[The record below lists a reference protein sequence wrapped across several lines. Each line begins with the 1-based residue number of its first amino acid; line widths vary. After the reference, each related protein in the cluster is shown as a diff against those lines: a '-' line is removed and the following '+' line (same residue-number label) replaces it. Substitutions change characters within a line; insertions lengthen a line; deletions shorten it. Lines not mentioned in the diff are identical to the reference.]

1 MNLGQKFFEC
11 FKCNCIT
18 HERCFKH
25 SKAEIIN
32 SNFYCYHCKVLVPQ
46 RYNPF
51 KLLISNDEECNDD
64 PMLLKISNTLEQCKP
79 FSTNEFNSEL
89 SDKLREHGGTLFLN
103 IDGNKRN
110 FDHFIAELEQLD
122 QKFPVIALAETNIS
136 PEESPVYSIPGYQ
149 SFYQSTMKNKSK
161 GSGVALYIQESLNAV
176 VNDHVSRVTENL
188 ESLFVT
194 INGTTNSRSTHVGV
208 IYRPPSGNHDQSLS
222 ELSAITE
229 SLPNSGVHILGDF
242 NTNLFNRNSKVVQEF
257 ENKMLGTGL
266 YPVISIPTHEKP
278 GCKPSCIDNIFT
290 NNIENT
296 LASGVLKLTVSH
308 HHAIFHIS
316 SNLVNQIEDPKTK
329 HTQYYDYCNSNV
341 DTFLTS
347 IDEELNTNP
356 PENFSKFCTLFH
368 DQLDKACKLEKPRTS
383 KRTPLNNPWIT
394 SGLITSIKTKDKLYD
409 SWKKSQ
415 KKKCTAP
422 KDMHPKKPDECN
434 CCTCINITARYLKY
448 KAYRL
453 SLNYLIDKA
462 KNKYLGDKISECS
475 GDSKKTWEI
484 INNIRGISK
493 REIKP
498 SFILNDQKI
507 TDRRIIANEFNKY
520 FVSIAPKLNE
530 NYKDNGITL
539 DELPL
544 FSDYLP
550 KACPSSIYLND
561 CNQYEIMEIIKELKN
576 GKASDIPIHVIKK
589 SSGII
594 SPYLANYFNHCMH
607 TGIFPDELKLGKIT
621 PIYKKDNAE
630 LFENYRP
637 ISILPVFGKIFE
649 KLIYQRLYSFLT
661 SKGIISENQ
670 FGFKKGHSTSH
681 ALNYSVDHIE
691 SLLKKKK
698 HVLGIFIDLSKAFDT
713 ISHDKLLWKLNHYGI
728 RGNALDLIR
737 SYLSNRSQYVE
748 VLDEHSKHLPIVWG
762 VPQGSILGPLLF
774 LLYINDLC
782 NVSNIGKFI
791 LFADDTNV
799 FVAADSRKEAY
810 DTANELLTL
819 ISQYMKCNLLHINIK
834 KCCYIYFNPNKRE
847 HESVVNRDLENLN
860 IAINGSMIV
869 RVRTAKFLGVII
881 DENLN
886 WKPHIEALNKKLR
899 SACGRIY
906 RIIKCLPVKLH
917 KQIYHSLFESHLTF
931 AISVWGG
938 VSRKTIEPL
947 FITQKRCI
955 RMIFGDTET
964 YHDKF
969 KTSARCRPIHCTII
983 GHKATFQ
990 HSTKPHVKP
999 CATCTKTKRKDEKT
1013 IRPLQC
1019 QILGQEFYA
1028 KESTKPIFK
1037 QRQLLTVHNL
1047 YRLRTITELFKI
1059 MKYRLPIAIYSLI
1072 TRSAR
1077 KNNRLI
1083 PPKPSQN
1090 FVYKSSWLWNKF
1102 IETES
1107 GLDFSSTSCNSLK
1120 VRLSQS
1126 LVNAQH
1132 RHSTD
1137 WHNDNFT
1144 EFGSIKP

>member
-1 MNLGQKFFEC
+1 M
-11 FKCNCIT
+11 
-18 HERCFKH
+18 
-25 SKAEIIN
+25 
-32 SNFYCYHCKVLVPQ
+32 
-46 RYNPF
+46 
-51 KLLISNDEECNDD
+51 
-64 PMLLKISNTLEQCKP
+64 
-79 FSTNEFNSEL
+79 
-89 SDKLREHGGTLFLN
+89 
-103 IDGNKRN
+103 
-110 FDHFIAELEQLD
+110 
-122 QKFPVIALAETNIS
+122 
-136 PEESPVYSIPGYQ
+136 
-149 SFYQSTMKNKSK
+149 
-161 GSGVALYIQESLNAV
+161 
-176 VNDHVSRVTENL
+176 
-188 ESLFVT
+188 
-194 INGTTNSRSTHVGV
+194 
-208 IYRPPSGNHDQSLS
+208 
-222 ELSAITE
+222 
-229 SLPNSGVHILGDF
+229 
-242 NTNLFNRNSKVVQEF
+242 
-257 ENKMLGTGL
+257 
-266 YPVISIPTHEKP
+266 
-278 GCKPSCIDNIFT
+278 
-290 NNIENT
+290 
-296 LASGVLKLTVSH
+296 
-308 HHAIFHIS
+308 
-316 SNLVNQIEDPKTK
+316 
-329 HTQYYDYCNSNV
+329 
-341 DTFLTS
+341 
-347 IDEELNTNP
+347 
-356 PENFSKFCTLFH
+356 
-368 DQLDKACKLEKPRTS
+368 
-383 KRTPLNNPWIT
+383 
-394 SGLITSIKTKDKLYD
+394 
-409 SWKKSQ
+409 
-415 KKKCTAP
+415 
-422 KDMHPKKPDECN
+422 
-434 CCTCINITARYLKY
+434 
-448 KAYRL
+448 
-453 SLNYLIDKA
+453 
-462 KNKYLGDKISECS
+462 
-475 GDSKKTWEI
+475 
-484 INNIRGISK
+484 
-493 REIKP
+493 
-498 SFILNDQKI
+498 
-507 TDRRIIANEFNKY
+507 
-520 FVSIAPKLNE
+520 
-530 NYKDNGITL
+530 TL

-544 FSDYLP
+544 FSYYLP

-947 FITQKRCI
+947 FITQK
-955 RMIFGDTET
+955 
-964 YHDKF
+964 
-969 KTSARCRPIHCTII
+969 
-983 GHKATFQ
+983 
-990 HSTKPHVKP
+990 
-999 CATCTKTKRKDEKT
+999 
-1013 IRPLQC
+1013 
-1019 QILGQEFYA
+1019 
-1028 KESTKPIFK
+1028 
-1037 QRQLLTVHNL
+1037 
-1047 YRLRTITELFKI
+1047 
-1059 MKYRLPIAIYSLI
+1059 
-1072 TRSAR
+1072 
-1077 KNNRLI
+1077 
-1083 PPKPSQN
+1083 
-1090 FVYKSSWLWNKF
+1090 
-1102 IETES
+1102 
-1107 GLDFSSTSCNSLK
+1107 
-1120 VRLSQS
+1120 
-1126 LVNAQH
+1126 
-1132 RHSTD
+1132 
-1137 WHNDNFT
+1137 
-1144 EFGSIKP
+1144 